1 MKKTFENDKAK
12 IKPNTINLPSKY
24 FLRLPNWIEYVLK
37 LDNALVRFIY
47 YVVEILKK
55 SLILPLK

>member
-12 IKPNTINLPSKY
+12 IKPNTISLHSKY
-24 FLRLPNWIEYVLK
+24 FLRLPNWIEY
-37 LDNALVRFIY
+37 ALVRFIY